1 MQKILK
7 EYNKKSGEH
16 IEADYNESLMQHSPA
31 SSQLALFKR
40 DKELTLDEKKYLLA
54 VERGDIATVKS
65 YLEDAAHLEDFNIN
79 AKDPLGRSA
88 LHIAIE
94 YENIEMIEL
103 LLNNHVDVGE
113 AILHAINEEFV
124 EAVEMLLSYQDHG
137 KNYLETLATE
147 DANDAKKNVSF
158 EYYIFLKNFN
168 N

>member
-1 MQKILK
+1 
-7 EYNKKSGEH
+7 
-16 IEADYNESLMQHSPA
+16 
-31 SSQLALFKR
+31 
-40 DKELTLDEKKYLLA
+40 
-54 VERGDIATVKS
+54 
-65 YLEDAAHLEDFNIN
+65 
-79 AKDPLGRSA
+79 
-88 LHIAIE
+88 
-94 YENIEMIEL
+94 MIEL